1 MASGEIPLRQND
13 SLLVKDNHDCEVN
26 LEIFYNEDAL
36 LPVKKP
42 SSTDLTLWQS
52 QTTRRKYSQESGPG
66 QPSGNSTE
74 LHHTVVCDNPEVVP
88 EEVNVEQDKTA
99 LKGPRKG
106 KKRKRGG
113 RLTKSAKKQRGSQ
126 EQAKVDQVESTFS
139 QSGASEALNQA
150 VQTDP
155 ATACSPTSISVGDR
169 NAVVSVEGARDAS
182 LEPPSEMTITTPSVG
197 DEACRLEGTA
207 KTFSLIPYVCNQKK
221 GETEALS
228 MFVMIEKYLCDI
240 SGLIKGENYVRA
252 LKVVLFQA

>member
-13 SLLVKDNHDCEVN
+13 SLLVKDNHDCEVD

-42 SSTDLTLWQS
+42 SSTDLTLWQR

-74 LHHTVVCDNPEVVP
+74 LHDTVVCDSPEVVP

-113 RLTKSAKKQRGSQ
+113 RLKKSAKKQRGSQ

-150 VQTDP
+150 VETDP
-155 ATACSPTSISVGDR
+155 ATACSPTSINVGDR

-182 LEPPSEMTITTPSVG
+182 LEPPSETTITTPSVG

-207 KTFSLIPYVCNQKK
+207 KTFSLIRYVCNQKK
-221 GETEALS
+221 GETEA
-228 MFVMIEKYLCDI
+228 
-240 SGLIKGENYVRA
+240 
-252 LKVVLFQA
+252 